1 MGSTGRF
8 FLALMVAV
16 TTFAG
21 GSLLWPRLTT
31 RPRPKLLQD
40 VHDLVLRTPVGQHS
54 ADVLGVSDETT
65 VEPINIGAV
74 VGSVVNGAK
83 TAIQKR
89 VQTVVVTN
97 AVNSLSRRFESL
109 PPEQK
114 EQIQEILCKPIE

>member
-16 TTFAG
+16 TTLAG

-40 VHDLVLRTPVGQHS
+40 VHDLVLRTPMGQHS
-54 ADVLGVSDETT
+54 ADVLGVSDEAA

-74 VGSVVNGAK
+74 VGSAVYGAK
-83 TAIQKR
+83 IAIQKR
-89 VQTVVVTN
+89 VQNVVVIN